1 MTQIELEFELG
12 MCNGTMH
19 IEIYCNDQLLSSCYG
34 SDTATWKTNFTVTWP
49 ATVTIKLSNKDM
61 RRDTQI
67 DQQGNIVADKYVK
80 LSHMSVNGF
89 ALTEQARY
97 KICNYQVAGHEPVN
111 DIFWGFPG
119 QVHIDFNQTNPLR
132 WQLALNNVLFFRET

>member
-12 MCNGTMH
+12 VCNGTMH

-34 SDTATWKTNFTVTWP
+34 SDTAVWKTNFAVEWP
-49 ATVTIKLSNKDM
+49 TTITIRLSNKDM

-80 LSHMSVNGF
+80 LLHMSVNGF

-97 KICNYQVAGHEPVN
+97 RICNYQADGQEKVN
-111 DIFWGFPG
+111 DIYWGFPG
-119 QVHIDFNQTNPLR
+119 QVQVEFDQSNPLR
-132 WQLALNNVLFFRET
+132 WHLALNNVLFFRET